1 MDLEDRFR
9 VRPKGFGLAAHDT
22 GDTAGFEKEE
32 SAGRLDED
40 LARLDALQER
50 LYADGRRA
58 CRTFAHGTPEERR
71 ERSRAR
77 PDEPA

>member
-1 MDLEDRFR
+1 MDLEGRFR

-22 GDTAGFEKEE
+22 GDTAGFEKE

-50 LYADGRRA
+50 LYAEGRRA
-58 CRTFAHGTPEERR
+58 
-71 ERSRAR
+71 
-77 PDEPA
+77 